1 MTRATR
7 IALAAAFMVGGTS
20 FAMAQNGQ
28 PTGGYP
34 GVAGGANGNPFRP
47 GIARILRETPA
58 TVVPMALGGLWGSL
72 FSRSAGRAFLKRPRK
87 FWALIDLAIG
97 PRVPPAEATPEQLQA
112 VVAGLRGERR

>member
-1 MTRATR
+1 MTRTTR

-47 GIARILRETPA
+47 GIDETTSAP
-58 TVVPMALGGLWGSL
+58 
-72 FSRSAGRAFLKRPRK
+72 SAGNPYYGYYNYYGSPYYGAPYYV
-87 FWALIDLAIG
+87 G
-97 PRVPPAEATPEQLQA
+97 PGFGGAYSYGTTGPGWR
-112 VVAGLRGERR
+112 

>member
-47 GIARILRETPA
+47 GIDETTSAPS
-58 TVVPMALGGLWGSL
+58 TRLVNPYYGYYNYYGSPYYLGPGVGAVYSY
-72 FSRSAGRAFLKRPRK
+72 GYVRPGWR
-87 FWALIDLAIG
+87 
-97 PRVPPAEATPEQLQA
+97 
-112 VVAGLRGERR
+112 